1 MTTPPAGRVPMT
13 RRGAERLREELKRLK
28 TVERP
33 RIVQAIAEARAHGD
47 LRENAEY
54 HSARERSGFIE
65 GRIQEIES
73 KLARAEIIDVTQLP
87 PTGRVVFG
95 ATVVLANL
103 ADGTTQRYEIVG
115 EDEADVASGRL
126 SYNSPLGRALIGRE
140 EGERVSVDVPA
151 GRLEFEIRE
160 VLYV

>member
-1 MTTPPAGRVPMT
+1 MT
-13 RRGAERLREELKRLK
+13 RRGAERLREELKHLK

-65 GRIQEIES
+65 RRIQEIES
-73 KLARAEIIDVTQLP
+73 KLARAEIIDVSLLP
-87 PTGRVVFG
+87 ASGRVVFG
-95 ATVVLANL
+95 ATVVVVNAT
-103 ADGTTQRYEIVG
+103 DGTSQRYEIVG
-115 EDEADVASGRL
+115 EDEADAAEGRL

-140 EGERVSVDVPA
+140 EGEHVSVEVPA
-151 GRLEFEIRE
+151 GRLEIEILE
-160 VLYV
+160 VHYG

>member
-1 MTTPPAGRVPMT
+1 VTTSSGRVPMT
-13 RRGAERLREELKRLK
+13 RRGAERLREELKHLK

-65 GRIQEIES
+65 SRIQDIES

-87 PTGRVVFG
+87 ESGRVVFG
-95 ATVVLANL
+95 ATVVVANRS
-103 ADGTTQRYEIVG
+103 DGTTQRYEIVG
-115 EDEADVASGRL
+115 EDEADAAAGRL

-140 EGERVSVDVPA
+140 EGEQVSVEVPA
-151 GRLEFEIRE
+151 GRLEIEILE
-160 VLYV
+160 VRYV

>member
-1 MTTPPAGRVPMT
+1 MT
-13 RRGAERLREELKRLK
+13 RRGAERLREELKHLK

-65 GRIQEIES
+65 RRIQEIES
-73 KLARAEIIDVTQLP
+73 KLARAEIIDVSLLP
-87 PTGRVVFG
+87 ASGRVVFG
-95 ATVVLANL
+95 ATVVVAN
-103 ADGTTQRYEIVG
+103 ATDGTSQRYEIVG
-115 EDEADVASGRL
+115 EDEADAAEGRL

-140 EGERVSVDVPA
+140 EGEHVSLEVPA
-151 GRLEFEIRE
+151 GHLEIEILE
-160 VLYV
+160 LHYG

>member
-1 MTTPPAGRVPMT
+1 MTTSSGRVPMT
-13 RRGAERLREELKRLK
+13 RRGAERLREELKHLK

-65 GRIQEIES
+65 GRIQDIES

-87 PTGRVVFG
+87 ESGRVVFG
-95 ATVVLANL
+95 ATVVVLHVAE
-103 ADGTTQRYEIVG
+103 GTTQRYEIVG
-115 EDEADVASGRL
+115 EDEADAAAGRL

-140 EGERVSVDVPA
+140 ESERVIVEVPA
-151 GRLEFEIRE
+151 GRLEIEILE
-160 VLYV
+160 VRYV

>member
-1 MTTPPAGRVPMT
+1 MT
-13 RRGAERLREELKRLK
+13 RRGAERLREELKHLK

-65 GRIQEIES
+65 RRIQEIES
-73 KLARAEIIDVTQLP
+73 KLARAEIIDVSLLP
-87 PTGRVVFG
+87 ASGRVVFG
-95 ATVVLANL
+95 ATVVVAN
-103 ADGTTQRYEIVG
+103 ATDGTSQRYEIVG
-115 EDEADVASGRL
+115 EDEADAAQGRL

-140 EGERVSVDVPA
+140 EGDHVSVEVPA
-151 GRLEFEIRE
+151 GRLEIEILE
-160 VLYV
+160 VHYG

>member
-1 MTTPPAGRVPMT
+1 VTTSSGRVPMT
-13 RRGAERLREELKRLK
+13 RRGAERLREELKHLK

-65 GRIQEIES
+65 SRIQDIES
-73 KLARAEIIDVTQLP
+73 KLARAEIIDLTQWP
-87 PTGRVVFG
+87 ESGRVVFG
-95 ATVVLANL
+95 ATVVGANRS
-103 ADGTTQRYEIVG
+103 DGTTQRYEIVG
-115 EDEADVASGRL
+115 EDEADAAAGRL

-140 EGERVSVDVPA
+140 EGERVSVEVPA
-151 GRLEFEIRE
+151 GRLEIEILE
-160 VLYV
+160 VRYV

>member
-1 MTTPPAGRVPMT
+1 MT
-13 RRGAERLREELKRLK
+13 RRGAERLREELKHLK

-65 GRIQEIES
+65 RRIQEIES
-73 KLARAEIIDVTQLP
+73 KLARAEIIDVSLLP
-87 PTGRVVFG
+87 ASGRVVFG
-95 ATVVLANL
+95 ATVVVAN
-103 ADGTTQRYEIVG
+103 ATDGTSQRYEIVG
-115 EDEADVASGRL
+115 EDEADAAQGRL

-140 EGERVSVDVPA
+140 EGEHVSVEVPA
-151 GRLEFEIRE
+151 GRLEIEILE
-160 VLYV
+160 VHYG